1 MDMLLRDVRHAV
13 RSLARQRG
21 FTLAA
26 LATLALGIGANA
38 AMFSIVYGLVLRPL
52 PYPDADAIVRVGQV
66 PTGIPRSTRAL
77 NNYSMQLL
85 EEEAESFEHL
95 AAYTPLQADWAVR
108 EGSVRLRGTAVSP
121 ALFPLLR
128 ARPHLGRLFTEDEAR
143 DGADQVVLLSYDTW
157 ATRFGADPDAVGTV
171 LEIGGVAREVV
182 GVLAE
187 GFYFPSPDNEI
198 WTPLVLPA
206 FEPPAPSSADD
217 RDARTFVFIAVSG
230 LGRLRADV
238 SPEQAEA
245 EAATLLERRG
255 DPLFGGSRGNAEAS
269 GMPAFE
275 TRVIPLQEEM
285 TAAYRPALLALS
297 GATALVLVIACIN
310 VAGLL
315 LARGV
320 SRQRVL
326 AVCAALGAARGRLVR
341 QLLTESV
348 LLGLLGGAL
357 GLGAAAAVLRA
368 VPALVPGDVPRLD
381 EVGVGGEV
389 LAFTLGL
396 SALVGLAFG
405 AVPAFQWSRVDLVR
419 VLNEGSAQA
428 AGGFRVL
435 RANRTRAM
443 LAVAQVAL
451 ALMLLVGAGL
461 LLRSFVAHVTVDR
474 GYDPTNVIT
483 ARTLN
488 PDARLRPGAMSR
500 EAREAVETANQR
512 FQAALLDGAARLSAL
527 PATTAVG
534 LSSNVPLAAGGM
546 MQVALSVAG
555 RPAPADPREAPR
567 ATVQVASPG
576 WFDVLRVRLRA
587 GRLPTRLDGA
597 AGPGVVVVNE
607 TLAREVFGGEPA
619 VGQRLLLGRPWGGGE
634 ESWEIVGVVAD
645 LLYGNAPT
653 GESEPEMFV
662 PWRQSDRAPV
672 SFFGMSFV
680 SVRTAGDPLAV
691 VPFLREVVTEA
702 HPGATVV
709 DVMTMDARLA
719 AVFVQPR
726 FYAVLVGGFAALAL
740 LLAAFGV
747 YGLLSYTVAQRR
759 SEIGIRMALGAARSD
774 IVVLVVR
781 QGALLV
787 AVGTIAGML
796 GAFLSSRLM
805 EGFLVGVA
813 PRDALTF
820 VAAPLLLVG
829 VALFACWLP
838 SRRATRIDPMEPCG
852 WSRAARASGGHGP
865 RGARSA
871 ARIVMVVPVDE
882 RSRRV
887 PRSPSRR
894 ECWRSR

>member
-1 MDMLLRDVRHAV
+1 MDTLLGDVRRAI
-13 RSLARQRG
+13 RTLARQRG
-21 FTLAA
+21 FSLAA
-26 LATLALGIGANA
+26 LTTLALGIGANA

-52 PYPDADAIVRVGQV
+52 PYPDADAIVRIGQV
-66 PTGIPRSTRAL
+66 PTGMPRTTPAL

-85 EEEAESFEHL
+85 LEEAESFEQL

-108 EGSVRLRGTAVSP
+108 EGSVRLQGTAVSP

-157 ATRFGADPDAVGTV
+157 ATRFGADPDVVGTV
-171 LEIGGVAREVV
+171 HEIGGVARAVV

-187 GFYFPSPDNEI
+187 GFYFPSPANEI

-206 FEPPAPSSADD
+206 FEPPAPSSVDD
-217 RDARTFVFIAVSG
+217 QDARTFVFVSVSG
-230 LGRLRADV
+230 LGRLRAYV
-238 SPEQAEA
+238 SAEQAEA
-245 EAATLLERRG
+245 EAGTLLDRRD
-255 DPLFGGSRGNAEAS
+255 DPLFGGSRGRDAEAS
-269 GMPAFE
+269 GAPAFE
-275 TRVIPLQEEM
+275 TRVIPLREEM

-297 GATALVLVIACIN
+297 GATALVLLIACIN

-320 SRQRVL
+320 SRQRAL

-348 LLGLLGGAL
+348 LLGLVGGAL

-368 VPALVPGDVPRLD
+368 VPALVPGDVPRLE

-405 AVPAFQWSRVDLVR
+405 AVPAFQWSRLDLVR
-419 VLNEGSAQA
+419 VLNEGTAQA
-428 AGGFRVL
+428 AGGFRLL
-435 RANRTRAM
+435 RANRARAV

-461 LLRSFVAHVTVDR
+461 LLRSFAALVTVDR
-474 GYDPTNVIT
+474 GYDPANVIT

-500 EAREAVETANQR
+500 EAREAIEAANQR
-512 FQAALLDGAARLSAL
+512 FHAALLDGAARLAAL
-527 PATTAVG
+527 PATAAVG

-555 RPAPADPREAPR
+555 RPAPADLREVPR
-567 ATVQVASPG
+567 AAVQVASPG
-576 WFDVLRVRLRA
+576 WFDALRVRLRA

-597 AGPGVVVVNE
+597 GGPGVVVVNE

-634 ESWEIVGVVAD
+634 ESWEIVGVIAD

-662 PWRQSDRAPV
+662 PWRQADRSPV

-680 SVRTAGDPLAV
+680 SVRTAGDPLSV

-759 SEIGIRMALGAARSD
+759 SEIGIRMALGATRGN
-774 IVVLVVR
+774 IVALVVG

-787 AVGTIAGML
+787 AAGTVAGML
-796 GAFLSSRLM
+796 GAAASSRLI
-805 EGFLVGVA
+805 ESFLVGVEA
-813 PRDALTF
+813 RDALTLS
-820 VAAPLLLVG
+820 AAPLLLVG
-829 VALFACWLP
+829 VAFVACWLP
-838 SRRATRIDPMEPCG
+838 ARRATRIDPME
-852 WSRAARASGGHGP
+852 AL
-865 RGARSA
+865 
-871 ARIVMVVPVDE
+871 
-882 RSRRV
+882 RV
-887 PRSPSRR
+887 
-894 ECWRSR
+894 E